1 MVFPL
6 RLTKSTDELKKLIAE
21 HPDYPIVVLC
31 GENANNEDWYWIYCS
46 SISFSVGEIL
56 DCECPYNE
64 ELVETD
70 RDHFDEQI
78 EEWLWDKICEEEFED
93 SGEPSERYFQQR
105 LSQEKAKY
113 EPYWKKVIAI
123 SADN

>member
-31 GENANNEDWYWIYCS
+31 GENANIGDWYWIYCS

-56 DCECPYNE
+56 DCEVPYQDE
-64 ELVETD
+64 FVECD
-70 RDHFDEQI
+70 RGHFNEQI
-78 EEWLWDKICEEEFED
+78 EEWLWDHICDNDGTPTED
-93 SGEPSERYFQQR
+93 DFQKR